1 MTVTG
6 VTPSTFNVTNAT
18 ISSVQA
24 MFSVTVNGNGTT
36 ATYTVTPSTL
46 GLSAG
51 STVVVFGFGS
61 AAFNGTFT
69 MATQTTSTFTVANAT
84 NSGGTLTGGTVY
96 STSASYLVT
105 VNSSSVGSVS
115 TATAM
120 GAGSYVVTN
129 INYPTMGSN
138 VVAFNGNQYFSL
150 NASLFPLG
158 ASNATYF
165 LVSKGTSGSNRQSIF
180 QHGQNGPGR
189 RGFESGQT
197 ANTYYFSPGNTT
209 GSYPT
214 SGTLNMAV
222 NNLISVTFNN
232 QICSGWANGSSF
244 TTNNNQDQQV
254 LIPSGGLNTASTIS
268 NIGISFNYLLQT
280 AGTATL
286 PFIGNISEIL
296 VFNTGLSNADRQT
309 IEGYLAWKW
318 GLQANLPT
326 SHPYYPS
333 TSSLSSISPTN
344 YSGLALWL
352 DAADSNT
359 ISFSSGT
366 NVSGWNDKSGNGR
379 NFTVASG
386 APTFNSTEKAVSFV
400 ATGSV
405 TSDTM
410 ISSSS
415 ITITQNI
422 SSIFVVSRIP
432 TNPQGNFQYILNV
445 GNGTDNSFR
454 TNFTSPPVIHP
465 NQSFIGSNNTFY
477 YSGNP
482 VVNTGTDT
490 PTYSATTRFILDGVY
505 ANTTTTTQITLS
517 SIGFIGGGYRSL
529 NGFINEVLIYNSVLT
544 TTQRQQIEGY
554 LAYKWGLQASLPA
567 GHPYNTSLVPF
578 NPVYRPFS
586 RNFVPTDID
595 NCQMWIDPADSSAVT
610 VTGSNVTTIRDK
622 SGNGNNATNG
632 SSTITY
638 ASTLNGLPVLLF
650 PTGGVSNILTTPN
663 IIRDPVNSTYFFVIK
678 YGPTSVSGQTRFF
691 DYSGGLGGGQ
701 SEFFAHNGSA
711 GTNSMYLENNNNIPG
726 GGVVSSFYTS
736 SNGSV
741 DAFYGNNTFIVCCVR
756 QNAFYTFTTN
766 GVVGGRVTSIANQK
780 LGSGSGYSIGA
791 GSQNAVVGDAI
802 IYNAALADNERQM
815 VEGYLFW
822 KWGLRTG
829 GAGVTTY
836 TGLSVPTSHP
846 YYKFPP
852 PELTPLVPTSQSFN
866 RGFTPY
872 DLSPTI
878 WLDSSDTGTY
888 TTTNNRIKSWRS
900 KGTQTLSFAPL
911 NSAYTLQTG
920 PGTITVPT
928 GGTGTSFNMSAAVL
942 GVGTMSGLTVTVGG
956 TAITGCTL
964 TGGSRIL
971 TTGSS
976 VTIANGASVTLANYT
991 VSIPNIT
998 IPSGIT
1004 IPTGGTGT
1012 SFTLSSVT
1020 LGTGT
1025 LTGLTVRINKVAITG
1040 CTLVGGSTALTT
1052 DSSVTI
1058 GNNAIVDTETYT
1070 ATIPT
1075 GGTGTS
1081 FTISAA
1087 ATGTSGVRVSV
1098 VPLMISGVSIPNC
1111 AITVGATT
1119 LTTPSIT
1126 VANGADVTVQPGP
1139 LVNTA
1144 TRGSGIRK
1152 PYFDFSPGG
1161 NFFIGPSVT
1170 TVGAFNP
1177 TAITITAASVW
1188 FDGTTI
1194 VISSSPRITMVLNQQ
1209 ITFNGSGTVIP
1220 GTPTPIVAG
1229 TIYYIRSVF
1238 TLASSNTNFPT
1249 NNITISSTSGG
1260 SAITGLTPY
1269 TVLSGVTATTGAYTN
1284 SIPTSIPH
1292 GIPNGA
1298 PVALVVDAAST
1309 VNQAPGTFFGNV
1321 QSVPSTTSF
1330 TMLIPTS
1337 NILTIPAGTT
1347 IPTGGTGT
1355 TFTMSAAPIGTG
1367 LLTLAILIAGT
1378 SRSCTITAGSTT
1390 ITISTSIT
1398 LSNGATVAAGLYAYP
1413 SGTQTSGVT
1422 GHVEYGTNPLI
1433 SGNLNAD
1440 GTTLTLTTAM
1450 PHNLSTGC
1458 IVQPSLFGTSLPSNW
1473 APYTSAVVNSNT
1485 GSFVGYISAVTG
1497 TPGTTGLQLTVT
1509 SGTPPGVGA
1518 VLSGTGVTTG
1528 TVVSGIIVSGTS
1540 YFVNIS
1546 QNVAASTSF
1555 TSTYSLITFV
1565 GSISGTALTY
1575 ASGTV
1580 PSIGMVISG
1589 TGVSGGTYIVSG
1601 TSPNFVVSVS
1611 QTTAS
1616 TTITGANYSI
1626 EFTFPSTNWPI
1637 LPSGLNNSNLYEVNS
1652 YNGTSVTLSQPMWIG
1667 QLFIFTTAVGSISAG
1682 VYYVA
1687 SIVSGN
1693 TVTFSSSRTL
1703 TPALNAGGPASGLNI
1718 PVFYMQNTNRI
1729 MSAGTST
1736 IASFNN
1742 QTGYICGI
1750 DNTNRKVTL
1759 TGMTLAQPTSGT
1771 VNFSLIVNPG
1781 IQPAGTGTFG
1791 ANYLN
1796 GPYVVQSV
1804 PTTTSITIS
1813 LIPYNI
1819 SYQSPYSGYPGAYQ
1833 THGGVTYTGNM
1844 ANYGYTDFTF
1854 GGNGT
1859 GGYSFGNGVF
1869 TQATLI
1875 YPTSSFYLDATA
1887 SPTASFNSTTTTL
1900 IYVHHSVYPPLRQGV
1915 GFFLGDSVVSTS
1927 MTANTGGGS
1936 DVTSGGRD
1944 FALKHG
1950 GASQGTRPYIIHNN
1964 NQGGQAL
1971 NNNVDYVSATTPYRI
1986 FAITFNST
1994 GSASGDVPALT
2005 KNISEHGWRYDAV
2018 SGTFGYN
2025 GAYINSASLA
2035 SGTSLVP
2042 TVMRIGGD
2050 TLSSGFGICI
2060 QGALFGGIAELL
2072 VFNTALTR
2080 EQRQLVEGFL
2090 AQKYGCQLTLAN
2102 GSTTTSTSSFV
2113 HPYRLNS
2120 LIPSGSIIYSSSVSL
2135 WLDAADSSTF
2145 SNSGL
2150 STVQWNDKSGNGRN
2164 ATNNSGGGSVGSKI
2178 TYVTNSQAGLGG
2190 VQIINTA
2197 STNGLTTPSTFPLYT
2212 AQQFSFFVVGRVIGG
2227 RNGGFVS
2234 NDFSFG
2240 QWCIDIGGSA
2250 SNNVTSTVGTNG
2262 GLFTALTPSPA
2273 VNVIGTTFLVSLS
2286 VTPTSFTQG
2295 FETLY
2300 INGQNKTTGTG
2311 TISTN
2316 QSINLVLTRDS
2327 NTTTTTYY
2335 EVIGFANALSDIQ
2348 RRQIEGYLAWKWG
2361 LNASLPTTHPYYKI
2375 RP

>member
-51 STVVVFGFGS
+51 STVVVFGFGT

-84 NSGGTLTGGTVY
+84 TSGGTLTGGTVY

-105 VNSSSVGSVS
+105 VDSTSVGSVS

-120 GAGSYVVTN
+120 GVGNYVVTN

-138 VVAFNGNQYFSL
+138 AVAFNGNQYFSL

-165 LVSKGTSGSNRQSIF
+165 FVSKGTSGSNRQNIF
-180 QHGQNGPGR
+180 HHGQNGASS
-189 RGFESGQT
+189 RGFAGGQT
-197 ANTYYFSPGNTT
+197 ANTYYFGPGNTS

-254 LIPSGGLNTASTIS
+254 LIPSGGLNTPSTNS
-268 NIGISFNYLLQT
+268 VIGIGFGYLLQT
-280 AGTATL
+280 AGSAPL
-286 PFIGNISEIL
+286 PFIGSISELL

-333 TSSLSSISPTN
+333 T
-344 YSGLALWL
+344 A
-352 DAADSNT
+352 
-359 ISFSSGT
+359 
-366 NVSGWNDKSGNGR
+366 
-379 NFTVASG
+379 
-386 APTFNSTEKAVSFV
+386 
-400 ATGSV
+400 
-405 TSDTM
+405 
-410 ISSSS
+410 
-415 ITITQNI
+415 
-422 SSIFVVSRIP
+422 
-432 TNPQGNFQYILNV
+432 
-445 GNGTDNSFR
+445 
-454 TNFTSPPVIHP
+454 
-465 NQSFIGSNNTFY
+465 
-477 YSGNP
+477 
-482 VVNTGTDT
+482 
-490 PTYSATTRFILDGVY
+490 
-505 ANTTTTTQITLS
+505 
-517 SIGFIGGGYRSL
+517 
-529 NGFINEVLIYNSVLT
+529 
-544 TTQRQQIEGY
+544 
-554 LAYKWGLQASLPA
+554 
-567 GHPYNTSLVPF
+567 
-578 NPVYRPFS
+578 YRPFS

-595 NCQMWIDPADSSAVT
+595 NCQLWIDPADSSAVT

-663 IIRDPVNSTYFFVIK
+663 IIRDPVNHTYFFVIK

-691 DYSGGLGGGQ
+691 DYYSSGLGAGQ
-701 SEFFAHNGSA
+701 SEFFAHDGFA

-726 GGVVSSFYTS
+726 GGTAYSNYTS

-741 DAFYGNNTFIVCCVR
+741 DAFFGNNTFIVCCVR

-766 GVVGGRVTSIANQK
+766 GVVGGRVTAAANQN
-780 LGSGSGYSIGA
+780 LGSGSGYNIIA

-802 IYNAALADNERQM
+802 IYNAALTDNQRQM

-852 PELTPLVPTSQSFN
+852 PELTPLVPTSQFFN

-920 PGTITVPT
+920 PATITIPT
-928 GGTGTSFNMSAAVL
+928 GGTGTTFTMSFAVL
-942 GVGTMSGLTVTVGG
+942 GVGTMTGLTVTVGG

-964 TGGSRIL
+964 TGGSRTL

-976 VTIANGASVTLANYT
+976 VTIANGAAVTLANYT

-1025 LTGLTVRINKVAITG
+1025 LTGLTVTINKVAITG
-1040 CTLVGGSTALTT
+1040 CTLVSGSTALTT
-1052 DSSVTI
+1052 GSSVTI

-1087 ATGTSGVRVSV
+1087 ATGTAGVRVSG

-1170 TVGAFNP
+1170 TVGAFNS
-1177 TAITITAASVW
+1177 TAITVTASSVW

-1209 ITFNGSGTVIP
+1209 ITFNGSGTVIS
-1220 GTPTPIVAG
+1220 GSTPIVAG

-1238 TLASSNTNFPT
+1238 TLASTNTSFPT

-1260 SAITGLTPY
+1260 TAITGLTPY

-1298 PVALVVDAAST
+1298 PVALVVDAANT
-1309 VNQAPGTFFGNV
+1309 VNQATGTFFGNV

-1367 LLTLAILIAGT
+1367 VLSSLAILIAGT

-1390 ITISTSIT
+1390 ITIGTSIT

-1458 IVQPSLFGTSLPSNW
+1458 IVQPSLFGTSLPANW

-1509 SGTPPGVGA
+1509 SGTAPGVGA
-1518 VLSGTGVTTG
+1518 VLTGTGVSAG

-1540 YFVNIS
+1540 YLVNIS

-1580 PSIGMVISG
+1580 PSVGMVISSG
-1589 TGVSGGTYIVSG
+1589 TAVSGGTYIVSG

-1611 QTTAS
+1611 QTVAS

-1637 LPSGLNNSNLYEVNS
+1637 LPSGLNNSNPYEVNS
-1652 YNGTSVTLSQPMWIG
+1652 YNGTSVTLNQPMAIG
-1667 QLFIFTTAVGSISAG
+1667 QLSIFTTAIGSISPG
-1682 VYYVA
+1682 VYYTA
-1687 SIVSGN
+1687 SVVSGN

-1703 TPALNAGGPASGLNI
+1703 TPALNAGGPASGLAI
-1718 PVFYMQNTNRI
+1718 PVFYMQNGNRI

-1742 QTGYICGI
+1742 QTGYMCGI
-1750 DNTNRKVTL
+1750 DNTNRKITL

-1781 IQPAGTGTFG
+1781 IQPSGSGTVGATF
-1791 ANYLN
+1791 LN

-1819 SYQSPYSGYPGAYQ
+1819 SYLSPYTGYPGGYQ
-1833 THGGVTYTGNM
+1833 TQGGVTYTGNM

-1859 GGYSFGNGVF
+1859 GGYSFGNGVL

-1900 IYVHHSVYPPLRQGV
+1900 IYAHHSVYPPLRQGT
-1915 GFFLGDSVVSTS
+1915 GYFLGDSIVSTS

-1950 GASQGTRPYIIHNN
+1950 GASQGTRPYLIHNN
-1964 NQGGQAL
+1964 NQGQSL
-1971 NNNVDYVSATTPYRI
+1971 NNNADYVSATSPYRI
-1986 FAITFNST
+1986 FSITFNST

-2025 GAYINSASLA
+2025 GSYINSASLA

-2164 ATNNSGGGSVGSKI
+2164 ATNNSAGGSVGSNI

-2234 NDFSFG
+2234 NGFSFG
-2240 QWCIDIGGSA
+2240 QWCIDIGGPS
-2250 SNNVTSTVGTNG
+2250 SNNVTSNVGTNG
-2262 GLFTALTPSPA
+2262 TITTAVTPSPA

-2311 TISTN
+2311 TIPTN

-2335 EVIGFANALSDIQ
+2335 ELIGFANALSDIQ
-2348 RRQIEGYLAWKWG
+2348 RQQIEGYLAWKWQINS
-2361 LNASLPTTHPYYKI
+2361 LLPTTHAYYRI